1 MAPKKRPGRAKKTV
15 VTSTKVVEET
25 VKVVVTPG
33 GSGGEDDDNDNNES
47 VEMISSSTKQ
57 NTENVEIFT
66 SSPEKEHVLRTIPV
80 EDKEEQI
87 PAPDIVPQE
96 QDEDETQPYSE
107 PETASTPPR
116 KEAPPPKSSEP
127 LETPP
132 PAEKRETRKKKFQ
145 EKAKEAGQE
154 KKATTEK
161 LRPKRRRRS
170 VAGAGAG
177 ESYKRYVFKVMKQ
190 VHPEMGI
197 SSKAMTIVNNL
208 MTDMFERFAEEAARL
223 QKYTGRKTMSSRE
236 VQGAVKLVL
245 PGELG
250 KHAVAEGAKAVTNYV
265 SYVPKS

>member
-15 VTSTKVVEET
+15 VTSTKLVEET

-33 GSGGEDDDNDNNES
+33 GGSEDDDNNNNNES

-57 NTENVEIFT
+57 NTENVQIFT

-87 PAPDIVPQE
+87 PQE

-107 PETASTPPR
+107 PETAPTPPR

-132 PAEKRETRKKKFQ
+132 PAKAAEKRETRKKKSQ
-145 EKAKEAGQE
+145 EQAKEAGQE
-154 KKATTEK
+154 KKATAEK

-170 VAGAGAG
+170 GGAAAG

-250 KHAVAEGAKAVTNYV
+250 KHAVAEGTKAVTNYV